1 MNITILR
8 HGTAEDRALG
18 KPDADRRLTKEGKLE
33 LKAVLQMARKAGITP
48 DLILTSPLRRA
59 LETARIAETELECQQ
74 AVETKSLLP
83 DGAPAQVWRE
93 LRGHRGAKEIMLV
106 GHEPQLS
113 GLAAFLLDAS
123 LVIDLKKGA
132 LLRIAVQDGHSPRGV
147 LKWLLTP
154 RLAGGK

>member
-18 KPDADRRLTKEGKLE
+18 KPDADRRLTKDGKRE
-33 LKAVLQMARKAGITP
+33 LKAVLRIARRAGSAP
-48 DLILTSPLRRA
+48 DLILTSPLTRA
-59 LETARIAETELECQQ
+59 LETARVAETELECQQ

-83 DGAPAQVWRE
+83 DAAPAQVWRE
-93 LRGHRGAKEIMLV
+93 LREHRGAKEIMLV

-123 LVIDLKKGA
+123 LAIDLKKGA
-132 LLRIAVQDGHSPRGV
+132 LLRITVQDGQRPRGV

-154 RLAGGK
+154 RLAAGK

>member
-1 MNITILR
+1 MNISILR
-8 HGTAEDRALG
+8 HGTAEDRAIG
-18 KPDADRRLTKEGKLE
+18 KPDADRRLTKDGKRE
-33 LKAVLQMARKAGITP
+33 LKAVLRIARRAGSAP
-48 DLILTSPLRRA
+48 DLILTSPLTRA
-59 LETARIAETELECQQ
+59 LETARVAETELECQQ

-93 LRGHRGAKEIMLV
+93 LRGHPGAKEIMLV

-123 LVIDLKKGA
+123 LAIDLKKGA